1 MVREAQKK
9 ISISTYQ
16 NIEVIQGT
24 VFDLHGISFDAI
36 VTSNAFHHFE
46 DQAAAIAQMYAL
58 LNTGGTLVLEEFCN
72 DYILTKCMDIAYKL
86 LEK

>member
-9 ISISTYQ
+9 ISTSKYQ
-16 NIEVIQGT
+16 NIEVVHGT
-24 VFDLHGISFDAI
+24 VFDLQDITFDAI
-36 VTSNAFHHFE
+36 VTSNAFHHFD

-58 LNTGGTLVLEEFCN
+58 LDIGGTLVLEEFCN
-72 DYILTKCMDIAYKL
+72 DYILTKCMDITYKL